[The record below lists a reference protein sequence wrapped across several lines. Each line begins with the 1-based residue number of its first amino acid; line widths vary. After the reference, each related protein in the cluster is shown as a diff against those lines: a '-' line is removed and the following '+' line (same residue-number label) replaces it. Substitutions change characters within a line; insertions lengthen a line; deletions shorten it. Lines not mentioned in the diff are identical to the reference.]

1 MAVRVNPRDEEMVTA
16 RSEAKAEDETYWLKA
31 KKASVI
37 PAPRRLVKRMVFD
50 CLVQFL
56 ASLCSNSHKPKV

>member
-1 MAVRVNPRDEEMVTA
+1 MAVKVNPSDEEMVTSRA
-16 RSEAKAEDETYWLKA
+16 EAKAETYWFKA

-37 PAPRRLVKRMVFD
+37 PARRRLVKRMVFD

>member
-1 MAVRVNPRDEEMVTA
+1 MAVKVNPSDEEMVTA
-16 RSEAKAEDETYWLKA
+16 RAEAKAEDETYWFKA

-37 PAPRRLVKRMVFD
+37 PARRRLVKRMVFD
-50 CLVQFL
+50 CSVQFL